1 MHISNKRQKVIVNTS
16 LGQAIHAFTCKSLM
30 HCNCIVEEK
39 YSLKTAKSASGKV
52 KAKRRKNVVSVLS
65 DKRHATNDTRF
76 LFNWSTDRIGC
87 KLIAAV
93 HRHADVAFAPLHA
106 SHETML
112 LWWLHRG
119 IEHRK
124 IAMDEDTASEH
135 KMHTAPVLT
144 VKISADNPRPN
155 GWAVCKYLIW
165 ERMGEVDKRYDEWR
179 NVTRNDG
186 IRPYCRAVISFIYK
200 WMNSGQLSN
209 SSLDTLNELRS
220 KKSPLT
226 MNTKPIDVELM
237 SAASYKSNRQ

>member
-124 IAMDEDTASEH
+124 IAMDEDTAGIKCTRRPPWLWRYLQIIPGKTVGQYANIWSE
-135 KMHTAPVLT
+135 
-144 VKISADNPRPN
+144 R
-155 GWAVCKYLIW
+155 
-165 ERMGEVDKRYDEWR
+165 E
-179 NVTRNDG
+179 
-186 IRPYCRAVISFIYK
+186 
-200 WMNSGQLSN
+200 
-209 SSLDTLNELRS
+209 
-220 KKSPLT
+220 
-226 MNTKPIDVELM
+226 
-237 SAASYKSNRQ
+237 

>member
-1 MHISNKRQKVIVNTS
+1 M
-16 LGQAIHAFTCKSLM
+16 IHDFYSTEARTELAANWLPLCTGMLM
-30 HCNCIVEEK
+30 SHLHLFMRVMRLCFYGAPWHRAQENCN
-39 YSLKTAKSASGKV
+39 GW
-52 KAKRRKNVVSVLS
+52 
-65 DKRHATNDTRF
+65 RH
-76 LFNWSTDRIGC
+76 G
-87 KLIAAV
+87 
-93 HRHADVAFAPLHA
+93 
-106 SHETML
+106 
-112 LWWLHRG
+112 
-119 IEHRK
+119 
-124 IAMDEDTASEH
+124 EH
-135 KMHTAPVLT
+135 KMHTAPALA
-144 VKISADNPRPN
+144 VKISADNPRQN

-165 ERMGEVDKRYDEWR
+165 ERIGEVDKRYDDWR